1 MVNGVLRTVGVD
13 ASDADVTIAIALESP
28 LMIRSL
34 LVAAVSLAVVSTA
47 QAQTDTAQSNAA
59 GEARVRAILRTTPL
73 IDGHNDL
80 PWALREDHGN
90 DPYAVDLATDLT
102 ATGLHTDIPRLRTG
116 GVGAQLWSVYVPAAL
131 PPTEAARETFEQ
143 IDTVRRIVAAH
154 PDAFELATTADD
166 IVRIHRAGKIASL
179 MGMEG
184 GYSIDDSLGL
194 LRQFHEAGAR
204 YMTLTHS
211 KTTTWADSATDAPKW
226 GGLNPFGEAVV
237 REMNRLGMMVD
248 LSHVSEETMMDA
260 LRVSDAPVIFSHS
273 SARAVTGHPRNV
285 PDSVLRLMPEDG
297 GIVMVTFV
305 PGFINETVRAW
316 SADRAAED
324 ARLKAL
330 NPGAPDAVTAGLAA
344 WTQAHPIP
352 RAAVSDL
359 LAHIQHVRDVA
370 GIDHVGLGGDFDGI
384 DALPEGITGVD
395 AYPAILAAL
404 MQAGWTEA
412 DIRKIAGENMLR
424 VMRAV
429 EAVAASK
436 TGERPG
442 MAVNAG

>member
-1 MVNGVLRTVGVD
+1 M
-13 ASDADVTIAIALESP
+13 
-28 LMIRSL
+28 
-34 LVAAVSLAVVSTA
+34 
-47 QAQTDTAQSNAA
+47 
-59 GEARVRAILRTTPL
+59 RAILRTTPL

-116 GVGAQLWSVYVPAAL
+116 GVGAQLWSVYVPAVL
-131 PPTEAARETFEQ
+131 TPTEAARETFEQ

-154 PDAFELATTADD
+154 PDAFELATTPDD

-194 LRQFHEAGAR
+194 LRQFHAAGAR

-248 LSHVSEETMMDA
+248 LSHVSEETMLDS

-305 PGFINETVRAW
+305 PGFIDETVRAW
-316 SADRAAED
+316 NADRAAED

-344 WTQAHPIP
+344 WTEAHPIP

-436 TGERPG
+436 AGERPG
-442 MAVNAG
+442 MALNTPA